1 MRSLQSFGLLG
12 LYVGS
17 QLTAI
22 ALALPYIHAGLQTNA
37 SPNSLTNILPF
48 LVAIVAIP
56 LVILAIAKY
65 APNRVSM
72 IRFFIRFAIA
82 LSLIFTI
89 GPTLDLLLPG
99 PFVIQGGISLI
110 DLGFYAGAMVTA
122 LVFLLLLLE
131 PQWYIV
137 DTVGYLA
144 AGSLTAIL
152 GISLG
157 LLPVLVLMAV
167 LMVYDAIAVYGTK
180 HMVSLAD
187 VVSDM
192 KLPILL
198 VMPTEPNFDYTK
210 SAPMKEARA
219 KVKAAPEEREAT
231 FMGLGDV
238 VIPGILV
245 VSAFVNVAKGSPF
258 LGGVPANLLV
268 ALAAMLGSLLG
279 YAILMYLV
287 SRGNPQAGLPFLN
300 GFGILGYALAYLA
313 LFHFTTPLL
322 GITLPQL

>member
-1 MRSLQSFGLLG
+1 MRSLQSLGLLG

-17 QLTAI
+17 QVTAL

-37 SPNSLTNILPF
+37 NPNSVTDILPF
-48 LVAIVAIP
+48 IIAIVAIP
-56 LVILAIAKY
+56 LLILGIAKF

-72 IRFFIRFAIA
+72 IKYFILFAIC
-82 LSLIFTI
+82 LSLVFTL
-89 GPTLDLLLPG
+89 GPSLDLILPG
-99 PFVIQGGISLI
+99 PFSLQGGLGSI
-110 DLGFYAGAMVTA
+110 DLGFYLGAFVTA

-131 PQWYIV
+131 PQWYVV
-137 DTVGYLA
+137 DIVGYLA

-157 LLPVLVLMAV
+157 ILPVLILLAV
-167 LMVYDAIAVYGTK
+167 LMVYDAVAVYGTK
-180 HMVSLAD
+180 HMISLAD

-198 VMPTEPNFDYTK
+198 VMPTEPSFDYTA
-210 SAPMKEARA
+210 SPSMKEARA

-238 VIPGILV
+238 VIPGVLV
-245 VSAFVNVAKGSPF
+245 VSSFVYVAHSSPF
-258 LGGVPANLLV
+258 LPGVPANLLV
-268 ALAAMLGSLLG
+268 ALAAMAGSLLG
-279 YAILMYLV
+279 YAILMFLV

-300 GFGILGYALAYLA
+300 GFGILGYALAYVA
-313 LFHFTTPLL
+313 LFHSVTL
-322 GITLPQL
+322 GISWPVF

>member
-1 MRSLQSFGLLG
+1 MRSLQSLGLLG

-17 QLTAI
+17 QLTAL
-22 ALALPYIHAGLQTNA
+22 ALAAPYIHAGLQTNA
-37 SPNSLTNILPF
+37 SPNSVTNILPF
-48 LVAIVAIP
+48 IVAIVAIP
-56 LVILAIAKY
+56 LIILGIAKY
-65 APNRVSM
+65 APSRVSM
-72 IRFFIRFAIA
+72 IRYFILFAIS
-82 LSLIFTI
+82 LSLVFTM

-99 PFVIQGGISLI
+99 PFYTAGGLALI
-110 DLGFYAGAMVTA
+110 DLGFYLGAFITS

-131 PQWYIV
+131 PQWYVV

-157 LLPVLVLMAV
+157 LLPVLLLLVALMI
-167 LMVYDAIAVYGTK
+167 YDAVAVYGTK

-198 VMPTEPNFDYTK
+198 VMPTEPSFDYTH
-210 SAPMKEARA
+210 SPSMKEARA

-238 VIPGILV
+238 VIPGVLV
-245 VSAFVNVAKGSPF
+245 VSAFVYVGHVSPF
-258 LGGVPANLLV
+258 LHGLPANLIV

-279 YAILMYLV
+279 YGILMYLV

-300 GFGILGYALAYLA
+300 GFGIAGYAVAYIL
-313 LFHFTTPLL
+313 LFHSWTL
-322 GITLPQL
+322 GLAFPQL